1 MKYMNR
7 PALTSQQESEIFPLL
22 DSALQL
28 PFGKAIVHQC
38 STSRAAYLSRILN
51 GERYRNAI
59 QSISMYTPEEPLYGK
74 GLYYHLVI
82 EPFTK
87 GLLVAHVEVPP
98 TSLTWRIIECAA
110 TKRSVD
116 VSAYTAVTVNAR
128 LNKLRER
135 HEEIRGIYL
144 DGTCLKHS
152 APSIEELVVVDV
164 DTGIGKIPTPSP
176 EQRAKTR

>member
-7 PALTSQQESEIFPLL
+7 PALTSQQEAEIFPLL
-22 DSALQL
+22 DAALQL
-28 PFGKAIVHQC
+28 PFGKALVHQC
-38 STSRAAYLSRILN
+38 TPSRAKYLSRILN

-82 EPFTK
+82 EPFAK

-98 TSLTWRIIECAA
+98 TSLTWHIIECAA
-110 TKRSVD
+110 TKRPVD
-116 VSAYTAVTVNAR
+116 VSTYSPITVKTR
-128 LNKLRER
+128 LNKLRPR

-144 DGTCLKHS
+144 DETHLKH
-152 APSIEELVVVDV
+152 ACPTTEELVVVDV
-164 DTGIGKIPTPSP
+164 DTGTGRVSTPTP
-176 EQRAKTR
+176 EQRAKIR